1 MRSFNAKRAVFLIV
15 SISLILV
22 IAAALSSRTIAVTQS
37 DSIKTVHIRGV
48 KLLHVHTVPSKVAV
62 GNTFSLQGIVLNNS
76 TATITFANGT
86 CTFPL
91 GITFNGNVMT
101 EPQTATAGSC
111 NAQQV
116 TLKPGEQSTFLSP
129 NHSSTSYRAT
139 APRMTNATMTFKY
152 GYETTTGKSPIS
164 DSISRV
170 YTFNIQPGTQTTT
183 NRPSSAPSTILT
195 PGVLKP
201 AP

>member
-1 MRSFNAKRAVFLIV
+1 MRSFNAKRTVFLIV
-15 SISLILV
+15 SISLILM
-22 IAAALSSRTIAVTQS
+22 IAAALSGPTIAVTQS
-37 DSIKTVHIRGV
+37 GSIKTVHIRGV

-129 NHSSTSYRAT
+129 NHSSTAYRAT

-152 GYETTTGKSPIS
+152 GYETTGKSPIS